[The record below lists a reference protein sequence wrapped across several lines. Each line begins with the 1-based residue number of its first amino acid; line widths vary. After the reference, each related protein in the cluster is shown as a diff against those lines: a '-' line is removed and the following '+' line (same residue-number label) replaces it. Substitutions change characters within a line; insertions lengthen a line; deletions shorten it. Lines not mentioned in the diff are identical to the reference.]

1 MAGFPTHAWF
11 NHRLKW
17 RHGQRAGNDQFR
29 KNDTMKM
36 IQAMALAL
44 LLGGAAA
51 AHAEQ
56 PIERTDL
63 IKNDIHV
70 PGHEVVQVR
79 VDIAP
84 GVLAPNHS
92 HPGEEVA
99 YVLEGT
105 LEYRLDG
112 GEPVTLK
119 AGQSLFIPS
128 GVVHSAKNVGSGRAS
143 ELATYIVRKGEAL
156 VVPTR

>member
-1 MAGFPTHAWF
+1 
-11 NHRLKW
+11 
-17 RHGQRAGNDQFR
+17 
-29 KNDTMKM
+29 MKM

-44 LLGGAAA
+44 VLGGAAA

-56 PIERTDL
+56 PIQRTDL
-63 IKNDIHV
+63 IKNDIDV

-99 YVLEGT
+99 FVIEGT
-105 LEYRLDG
+105 LEYQLEG
-112 GEPVTLK
+112 SEPVTLK

-128 GVVHSAKNVGSGRAS
+128 GVVHSAKNVGSGKAS
-143 ELATYIVRKGEAL
+143 ELATYIVRKGAPL
-156 VVPTR
+156 VVPAK

>member
-1 MAGFPTHAWF
+1 
-11 NHRLKW
+11 
-17 RHGQRAGNDQFR
+17 
-29 KNDTMKM
+29 MKM

-44 LLGGAAA
+44 VLGGAAA

-56 PIERTDL
+56 PIQRTDL
-63 IKNDIHV
+63 IKNDIDV

-99 YVLEGT
+99 FVIEGT
-105 LEYRLDG
+105 LEYQLEGR
-112 GEPVTLK
+112 EPVTLK

-128 GVVHSAKNVGSGRAS
+128 GVVHSAKNVGSGKAS
-143 ELATYIVRKGEAL
+143 ELATYIVRKGAPL
-156 VVPTR
+156 VVPAK

>member
-1 MAGFPTHAWF
+1 
-11 NHRLKW
+11 
-17 RHGQRAGNDQFR
+17 
-29 KNDTMKM
+29 MKM

-44 LLGGAAA
+44 VLGGAAA

-56 PIERTDL
+56 PIQRTDL
-63 IKNDIHV
+63 IKNDIDV

-99 YVLEGT
+99 FVLEGT
-105 LEYRLDG
+105 LEYQLEG
-112 GEPVTLK
+112 SEPVTLK

-128 GVVHSAKNVGSGRAS
+128 GVVHSAKNVGSGKAS
-143 ELATYIVRKGEAL
+143 ELATYIVRKGAPL
-156 VVPTR
+156 VVPAK

>member
-1 MAGFPTHAWF
+1 
-11 NHRLKW
+11 
-17 RHGQRAGNDQFR
+17 
-29 KNDTMKM
+29 MKM
-36 IQAMALAL
+36 IQAIALAL
-44 LLGGAAA
+44 ALGGAAA
-51 AHAEQ
+51 AHADQ
-56 PIERTDL
+56 PIQRTDL
-63 IKNDIHV
+63 IENDIDI

-99 YVLEGT
+99 FVLEGT
-105 LEYRLDG
+105 LEYKLEGR
-112 GEPVTLK
+112 EPVTLK

-128 GVVHSAKNVGSGRAS
+128 GVVHSAKNIGSGKAS

-156 VVPTR
+156 VMPAK

>member
-1 MAGFPTHAWF
+1 
-11 NHRLKW
+11 
-17 RHGQRAGNDQFR
+17 
-29 KNDTMKM
+29 MKM
-36 IQAMALAL
+36 IQAMVLAL
-44 LLGGAAA
+44 VLGGAAA

-63 IKNDIHV
+63 IKNDIDV
-70 PGHEVVQVR
+70 PGHEAVQVR
-79 VDIAP
+79 VDFAP

-99 YVLEGT
+99 FVLEGT
-105 LEYRLDG
+105 LEYKLEGR
-112 GEPVTLK
+112 EPVTLK

-128 GVVHSAKNVGSGRAS
+128 GVVHSAKNVGNGKAS

-156 VVPTR
+156 VMPAR

>member
-1 MAGFPTHAWF
+1 
-11 NHRLKW
+11 
-17 RHGQRAGNDQFR
+17 
-29 KNDTMKM
+29 MKM

-44 LLGGAAA
+44 VLGGAAA

-56 PIERTDL
+56 PIQRTDL
-63 IKNDIHV
+63 IKNDIDV

-99 YVLEGT
+99 FVLEGT
-105 LEYRLDG
+105 LEYQLEGRQ
-112 GEPVTLK
+112 PVTLK
-119 AGQSLFIPS
+119 AGESLFIPT
-128 GVVHSAKNVGSGRAS
+128 GVVHSAKNVGSGKAS
-143 ELATYIVRKGEAL
+143 ELATYIVRKGAPL
-156 VVPTR
+156 VVPAK